1 MHSFLPATGKESL
14 CILCETK
21 SSVKKS
27 DVGEKKNCVIIEMKL
42 TKLIPILR
50 ITPQPHLHFIKSSPR
65 LNVLYFQLLRTCRT
79 SSRRRLR
86 QSRQELLHLQNVDQ
100 AQQQQPEPRPARLW
114 SSRLLSSRALTR
126 APRQL

>member
-50 ITPQPHLHFIKSSPR
+50 ITTQPHFIKSSPR
-65 LNVLYFQLLRTCRT
+65 PNVLYFQLLRTCRT